1 MDTGE
6 RLLAALAAYCAA
18 APLDWAALT
27 EAEWSDLFALAAR
40 QNVGPMVWEAVQR
53 CPAAADMPPALRVR
67 VQAECL
73 RTVAVQARQTAAF
86 RQAYAALEAEGV
98 RPLVVKGMVCRSLYR
113 QPDCRPSGDEDMLIL
128 PDWLPACDRVL
139 TARGLL
145 RLSAPEDF
153 EVTYQAPGDG
163 LRLELHKAL
172 FAPDSEVMGDYNR
185 FFDGAM
191 ERAVTVRAEGADLRT
206 LCPHD
211 HLLYLLLH
219 AMKHFIHSGFGI
231 RQVLDIGLFAGR
243 YGAGVDWPRLLRQ
256 CREVRGEQ
264 FAAAVFDTARRLGLE
279 VPLDADWEALAGDGG
294 PLLRDLLSGGVYGAT
309 DRSRL
314 HSGAVTLHAVEAQR
328 RGGGSSLLR
337 TLFPGRAGLEGR
349 YPYLKRYP
357 ALLPVAWVQRLWR
370 YGREAGRPGGG
381 ASESLKTANRR
392 LALLREYGI
401 LD

>member
-1 MDTGE
+1 MMISTKG
-6 RLLAALAAYCAA
+6 RY
-18 APLDWAALT
+18 
-27 EAEWSDLFALAAR
+27 
-40 QNVGPMVWEAVQR
+40 
-53 CPAAADMPPALRVR
+53 ALRVM
-67 VQAECL
+67 VDLAEHRDAAYVPLKEIAERQQISEKYLESILKVLVREELLQGL
-73 RTVAVQARQTAAF
+73 R
-86 RQAYAALEAEGV
+86 G
-98 RPLVVKGMVCRSLYR
+98 KGGGYR
-113 QPDCRPSGDEDMLIL
+113 LTRAPEDYSVGSI
-128 PDWLPACDRVL
+128 
-139 TARGLL
+139 L

-314 HSGAVTLHAVEAQR
+314 HSGTVTLHAVEAQR